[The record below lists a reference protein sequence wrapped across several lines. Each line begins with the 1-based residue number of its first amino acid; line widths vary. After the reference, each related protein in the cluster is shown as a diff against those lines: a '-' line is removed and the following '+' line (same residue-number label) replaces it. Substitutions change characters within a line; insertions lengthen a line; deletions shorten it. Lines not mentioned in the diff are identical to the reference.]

1 MKFDPS
7 VHGSNSLESSSTIR
21 YEVFRMLFAYF
32 GPETMMPVASVIA
45 AAVGMVMMFGR
56 SIVGYGR
63 SLVERVR
70 PHPRRR

>member
-1 MKFDPS
+1 MKFDPFG
-7 VHGSNSLESSSTIR
+7 HGSNTLESFCTIR
-21 YEVFRMLFAYF
+21 QEVFRMLFAYF

-70 PHPRRR
+70 PYPRRR

>member
-1 MKFDPS
+1 MARIPWNLPARFDK
-7 VHGSNSLESSSTIR
+7 
-21 YEVFRMLFAYF
+21 EVFRMLFAYF
-32 GPETMMPVASVIA
+32 GPETMMPVASMIA